1 MKTNNTSPACKLER
15 ELPAYAQGELSA
27 AAQATLEQH
36 LASCPGCRKAL
47 QEYRELLDALRE
59 LPDAK
64 LSPDVTART
73 LSQIHRE
80 AARRCFEWRPFLRAA
95 ALWMLVFSLAAIA
108 ASVVWTWSR
117 RCGGDTARER
127 AAQWLV
133 SAQLPDGRWDVRA
146 GSTPSRY
153 AVGITAL
160 AMMALSGEGP
170 ALDKAAYSP
179 VLAHAADY
187 LVAQQAPDGRF
198 GAVHSAAMYNTAMSV
213 IALMRAGAGETD
225 AARNNAV
232 ERGVA
237 FILATQR
244 PGGGWGYMR
253 ESERSMNTSIT
264 AWQLLAL
271 MEAQAAGR
279 PDVHDA
285 IRRGLD
291 WMATTVD
298 PKGRVGYSAARDFP
312 FGYATLTAA
321 GALCAMKQS
330 AAAPQ
335 LLDAFLQVARE
346 TGTRADIYQH
356 YFVAAALG
364 EYGKPDARERLLEL
378 QCALRARQ
386 IAAGPDA
393 GAWDSSDRWSSAGG
407 PVYTTSM
414 AMMALQVSAGG
425 KS

>member
-1 MKTNNTSPACKLER
+1 
-15 ELPAYAQGELSA
+15 
-27 AAQATLEQH
+27 
-36 LASCPGCRKAL
+36 
-47 QEYRELLDALRE
+47 
-59 LPDAK
+59 
-64 LSPDVTART
+64 VTART

-133 SAQLPDGRWDVRA
+133 SAQLPDGRWDVRPGPA
-146 GSTPSRY
+146 PSRH

-160 AMMALSGEGP
+160 AMMALSGERP

-179 VLAHAADY
+179 ALARAADY

-225 AARNNAV
+225 AARNSAA

-244 PGGGWGYMR
+244 PGGGWGYLR
-253 ESERSMNTSIT
+253 QPEGSMNTSIT

-271 MEAQAAGR
+271 MEAEEAAGR